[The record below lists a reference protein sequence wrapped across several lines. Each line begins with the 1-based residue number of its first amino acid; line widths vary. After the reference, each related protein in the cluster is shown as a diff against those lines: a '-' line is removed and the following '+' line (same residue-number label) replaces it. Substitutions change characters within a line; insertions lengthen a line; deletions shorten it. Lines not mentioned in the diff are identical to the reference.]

1 MSQQNSASLN
11 RIVIEV
17 ENGRVKAVL
26 SERNSS
32 VKIAVLNSGT
42 VLGEGGAETHDL
54 TAGAR
59 FDVLPEAPLL
69 SPDKVVEI
77 FTAFDWPTSS
87 EKVRELRY
95 LNNYGDACPVCD
107 SSDLRM
113 QQPRG
118 IENDTCVCDV
128 ECLECL
134 STWTNVYKLD
144 CYEDLSSDVMS
155 VSDHGFMVNI
165 NFLPEQA
172 SKYQSITIH
181 GVTERLSHDALGI
194 CEVDEENPDFF
205 SVYLRDHAGIS
216 HCVGDCGKL
225 KLPLLRQ
232 LAESLANEH
241 GWHYNDCTTRFHT

>member
-11 RIVIEV
+11 RIVIDV
-17 ENGRVKAVL
+17 EDGRVKAVL
-26 SERNSS
+26 SERNSP
-32 VKIAVLNSGT
+32 VKIAVMNIGT
-42 VLGEGGAETHDL
+42 VLGEAENHAFGNGTRLDGGLGD
-54 TAGAR
+54 
-59 FDVLPEAPLL
+59 PLL
-69 SPDKVVEI
+69 LPDKVAEV
-77 FTAFDWPTSS
+77 FDAFDWPTSS
-87 EKVRELRY
+87 VKTRELRY

-155 VSDHGFMVNI
+155 VSDHGFMVSI
-165 NFLPEQA
+165 NFPPEQA

-216 HCVGDCGKL
+216 RCVGDCGKL
-225 KLPLLRQ
+225 KLTVLRQ
-232 LAESLANEH
+232 LAESLASEH
-241 GWHYNDCTTRFHT
+241 GWQYNDCTTRFHI